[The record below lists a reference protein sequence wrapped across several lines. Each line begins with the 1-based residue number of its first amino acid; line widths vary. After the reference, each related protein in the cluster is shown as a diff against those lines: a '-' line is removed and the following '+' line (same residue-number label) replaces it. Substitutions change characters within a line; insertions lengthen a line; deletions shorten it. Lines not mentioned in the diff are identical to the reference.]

1 MTSFSGG
8 YGDYYYDGLPLA
20 STMAWVENMLNLTN
34 GYYKVTG
41 GEGDQF
47 EYLVPF
53 PPGYTSTMKAHWTTD
68 VIVLDSPSCS
78 WQTATTGPVNST
90 WNVTLPQSNLGVKL
104 QNGSLGMFLLSSNVF
119 IWNSYAYSI
128 SVSSDAKNVAQIL
141 VVRGHNTSDTKFQI
155 PVDGSILFVLDQ
167 LFDPNSIASLHS
179 VAVNLTSI
187 PTLKYPTGNDLAF
200 LLCSPHASIQTR
212 QVWATGN
219 GNLTLG
225 KPQPSQGNIDFLQ
238 ANYLLSA
245 ILLEFPTSSGPKS
258 YSSQVGT
265 DMIMKFLLGIDGPT
279 SYYPFPPAP
288 LTNITDTYKRAI
300 HSAMKK
306 VLSGAIATEYVPGG
320 YTHEQMVFTSSLGHI
335 ITSAILFAFLMIALV
350 AAQFRK
356 GRVPFTLVSV
366 ASALAN
372 WDGPQKSVEMM
383 QFKAAAGDRKVLKL
397 VPGGD
402 GRVYCVYES
411 ID

>member
-1 MTSFSGG
+1 
-8 YGDYYYDGLPLA
+8 
-20 STMAWVENMLNLTN
+20 MAWVENTLNLTN

-68 VIVLDSPSCS
+68 VIVLDPSCS

-90 WNVTLPQSNLGVKL
+90 WNVTLPQSNLGVTL
-104 QNGSLGMFLLSSNVF
+104 WNDSLGMFLLSSNVF
-119 IWNSYAYSI
+119 MCNSYAYLI
-128 SVSSDAKNVAQIL
+128 SVSSDAKSIAHVSVFQ
-141 VVRGHNTSDTKFQI
+141 GYNTSATEFYI
-155 PVDGSILFVLDQ
+155 PVDGSILFVIDQ
-167 LFDPNSIASLHS
+167 FYDPESPIYNPNIP
-179 VAVNLTSI
+179 VDLTSI
-187 PTLKYPTGNDLAF
+187 PTLKYPTGNVLAF
-200 LLCSPHASIQTR
+200 LLCSPRASIQTR
-212 QVWATGN
+212 QIWATGN

-225 KPQPSQGNIDFLQ
+225 KPQRRQGNIDFLQ
-238 ANYLLSA
+238 ANYLLSM
-245 ILLEFPTSSGPKS
+245 ILLNFPTDSGPTS

-265 DMIMKFLLGIDGPT
+265 DMMVRFIFGTDVPVPSQL
-279 SYYPFPPAP
+279 PPAP
-288 LTNITDTYKRAI
+288 LTNITTTYKRAV

-306 VLSGAIATEYVPGG
+306 FLSGKIATEYVPGG
-320 YTHEQMVFTSSLGHI
+320 YTHEQIVFTSSLGHMFI
-335 ITSAILFAFLMIALV
+335 SVILFAFLTFALV

-356 GRVPFTLVSV
+356 GRVSFTLVNV
-366 ASALAN
+366 AAALA
-372 WDGPQKSVEMM
+372 DSDVPQKSVEMTE
-383 QFKAAAGDRKVLKL
+383 FKAGTGERKVLKL